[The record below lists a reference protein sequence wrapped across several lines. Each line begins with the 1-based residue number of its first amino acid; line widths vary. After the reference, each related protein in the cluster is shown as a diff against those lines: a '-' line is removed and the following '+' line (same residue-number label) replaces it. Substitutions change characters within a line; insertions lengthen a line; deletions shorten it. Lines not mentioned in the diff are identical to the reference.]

1 MARLFCPIRR
11 EKRRN
16 HDFLLLPL
24 VVYLQCSITQEGKMK
39 KENRFWFALPIL
51 IAMVVMMN
59 ACKQGGSAGQSF
71 ANSTG
76 SPGEVMLVMDN
87 QYLSAPVGE
96 AMYEALTE
104 VAPALN
110 QNEPILAV
118 SRVTEEDFTGF
129 LRYIRNVVQ
138 VDINPEVFTHTAL
151 KYGYDQWAKGQL
163 VVLIN
168 SPSVDSLQNY
178 VQNSKAAIQNLIIRH
193 ELFLFGELWMK
204 AFSADANQRVERMFG
219 YNINVPNDILSH
231 KEGKNFLWMSNNQMR
246 RRKDLLV
253 YTFPY
258 RNESDLKLDRMIEVR
273 DSVLKA
279 NIEGSDMGSYPI
291 TERMLLMHRY
301 IYLDKQ
307 KRGEVHGIWRM
318 EGGQMMSG
326 PFVMQAFV
334 DGDKVVVVEGFIYH
348 PNEKKR
354 DLMRQMEAALYS
366 MRPRSAAKF
375 DAAVIKKARWT
386 VLK

>member
-1 MARLFCPIRR
+1 
-11 EKRRN
+11 
-16 HDFLLLPL
+16 
-24 VVYLQCSITQEGKMK
+24 MK

-87 QYLSAPVGE
+87 QHLSAPVGE

-178 VQNSKAAIQNLIIRH
+178 VQNNKAAIQNLIIRH

-231 KEGKNFLWMSNNQMR
+231 KEGENFLWMSNNQMR

-291 TERMLLMHRY
+291 TERMLLKHRY